1 MLSAMAAIIV
11 VAVVLLA
18 AGCGGGLE
26 EARSFD
32 SQGDIEGAIVAY
44 RAVLAETPED
54 VEALTG
60 LAVDLIMLG
69 RFDEALPV
77 QEKVVA
83 LNQDDV
89 QTRIELGFNYLNH
102 QNRPADAVR
111 VLSEA
116 ALLDPSARNLTYLSQ
131 AHMRAGR
138 TVDAEIA
145 LREAIQNDPQY
156 PHSYSVLM
164 NLLQTSGRADEAERI
179 EALALENGVTLSTLV
194 NGDS

>member
-1 MLSAMAAIIV
+1 MAAIIV